1 VKSLTPTLI
10 AAALAIACA
19 MPFTLTAQEQP
30 TDEGKQWQGR
40 KGQGERQARMM
51 SPEDRA
57 NRLSQVLGLTEEQ
70 TSAVAEILQSNREQM
85 EALRQSG
92 ERPSRESMKAMQEST
107 TTAINDVLTA
117 EQQARFEE
125 IRARHAEKRG
135 QRGERSE
142 RGQRFQR
149 PAQQDPAQDGSV

>member
-10 AAALAIACA
+10 AGALAIACA
-19 MPFTLTAQEQP
+19 MPLTLTAQEQP
-30 TDEGKQWQGR
+30 TDEGKQCQGR

-57 NRLSQVLGLTEEQ
+57 DRLSQVLGLTEEQ

-85 EALRQSG
+85 EAQRQSG

-135 QRGERSE
+135 QRGERGE
-142 RGQRFQR
+142 RSQRFQR
-149 PAQQDPAQDGSV
+149 PAKQDPAQNGSV